1 MVKIKIPREIKIAS
15 HTYTIKFDSKALISA
30 GGSAALVRHL
40 YKEILLEKSLPPSEL
55 SQSFLHEFI
64 HCIERIWVVKIDDV
78 DVDRLAEGLA
88 VFLFD
93 ILGIEFD
100 WSLIEESND

>member
-1 MVKIKIPREIKIAS
+1 MKVKIPREFKIAS

-40 YKEILLEKSLPPSEL
+40 YKEILLEKTLPPSEL

-64 HCIERIWVVKIDDV
+64 HCIERFWVIKIDDA

-88 VFLFD
+88 VLLFD
-93 ILGIEFD
+93 ILGMEFD
-100 WSLIEESND
+100 WSNISKSNT